1 MTYRW
6 LWIALLALPLFA
18 AVEAL
23 PEKAAN
29 PEGLDPTYLIKVDK
43 YPKFEA
49 DIVLKDGRLIRFCC
63 PKSMFHFYFKP
74 YHFPE
79 YKVQNADAIDRLV
92 VRDYLDGALVDA
104 KKAWYVF
111 GSRLSGP
118 HGDDLIPLATKTRA
132 ELFVK
137 RYGGSRIMDFD
148 TVQAKGYGLI
158 KFLDL

>member
-1 MTYRW
+1 MKNI
-6 LWIALLALPLFA
+6 LIVLALLTSIVMASESAWGDTPN
-18 AVEAL
+18 
-23 PEKAAN
+23 K
-29 PEGLDPTYLIKVDK
+29 LDPTYQVKVDK

-49 DIVLKDGRLIRFCC
+49 DIVLKNGRKIRFCC

-79 YKVQNADAIDRLV
+79 YKVQNADVIDRLV
-92 VRDYLDGALVDA
+92 VWDYFDGVLVDA